1 MPKALREYS
10 HLTRKD
16 NDMKYKFQGKRK
28 DNGDIIYG
36 SLLLIN
42 GTAYIYQNTFGDI
55 EDIVFG
61 YGFVEV
67 DIDTVKLL

>member
-1 MPKALREYS
+1 
-10 HLTRKD
+10 
-16 NDMKYKFQGKRK
+16 MKYKFQGKRK
-28 DNGDIIYG
+28 DNIDIIYG

>member
-1 MPKALREYS
+1 
-10 HLTRKD
+10 
-16 NDMKYKFQGKRK
+16 MKYKFQGKRK